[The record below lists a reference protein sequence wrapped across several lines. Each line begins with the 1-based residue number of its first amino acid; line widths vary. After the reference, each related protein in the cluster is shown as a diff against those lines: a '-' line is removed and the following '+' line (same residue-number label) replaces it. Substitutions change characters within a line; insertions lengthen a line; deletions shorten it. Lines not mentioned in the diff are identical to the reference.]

1 VPETNTT
8 EETIFDRLG
17 DRPQVA
23 ALVDWTLLELDKNSD
38 SIHLSFTATEA
49 FTNPGGSVHGGFITA
64 MLDECMG
71 SAIVGLTDARFL
83 PVTISMSTDFIKP
96 VPVGQLF
103 GEGRI
108 TSMGN
113 TFAFLEARLMD
124 PAGRT
129 LARSI
134 GTYRLTPFPNGPQHD
149 PGPR

>member
-1 VPETNTT
+1 VPKINTT
-8 EETIFDRLG
+8 EETIFDHLG

-23 ALVDWTLLELDKNSD
+23 ALIDWTLIRLDKD
-38 SIHLSFTATEA
+38 SNTIHLSFTADET
-49 FTNPGGSVHGGFITA
+49 FTNPAGSVHGGFIVA

-83 PVTISMSTDFIKP
+83 PATISMSTDFIKP
-96 VPVGQLF
+96 VFVGKVF

-113 TFAFLEARLMD
+113 SSAFLEAKLMD
-124 PAGRT
+124 SEGLT
-129 LARSI
+129 LARAI
-134 GTYRLTPFPNGPQHD
+134 GTYRLMPFPKSSNN